1 MGTAQIPA
9 QRLKAAYSAAE
20 CTRPGTLDA
29 EVMRHLPLV
38 HSVVERIAAHLPPT
52 VDKEDLL
59 HAGVIGL
66 IDAIKR
72 FDASRDNA
80 FSTYAVLR
88 IRGQVIDEMRAR
100 DWVPRGARGRAKDY
114 QQAVANLNQKLGR
127 LPHDHELAAHL
138 GVDEHELLIIEQ
150 EAQLAVQVSLDAPVG
165 DDGRLGVMLAAS
177 REDDPS
183 RRLEVEDRRLLLAR
197 TLAMLSEPERL
208 VIKLYYFENLL
219 MKEIAGVLGVT
230 ESRVCQ
236 IHTRIMAVLRAKLGD
251 PELVG

>member
-1 MGTAQIPA
+1 MGTAQIPV
-9 QRLKAAYSAAE
+9 QRLKAAYVAAE
-20 CTRPGTLDA
+20 GTRADALDA
-29 EVMRHLPLV
+29 EVLRHLPLV

-100 DWVPRGARGRAKDY
+100 DWVPRGARGRAREY
-114 QQAVANLNQKLGR
+114 QQAIAALNQKLGR

-138 GVDEHELLIIEQ
+138 GVDEHDLLLIEQ

-177 REDDPS
+177 REDDPA
-183 RRLEVEDRRLLLAR
+183 RALEVEDRKALLAR
-197 TLAMLSEPERL
+197 TLATLSEPERL
-208 VIKLYYFENLL
+208 VVKLYYFENLL
-219 MKEIAGVLGVT
+219 MKEIAAILGVT

-236 IHTRIMAVLRAKLGD
+236 IHTRIMALLRARLGD